1 MSVIAPAITVDNP
14 EDYKSAIE
22 RLHDFSSRVHIDI
35 SDGELS
41 PILLLEVDKLY
52 WPANWTVD
60 IHAMVA
66 RPSEYVQKLIQ
77 LHPYTIIF
85 HAEAQEDLMP
95 TLQLVKQTG
104 IRTGIALLRP
114 TVPKT
119 VQALIEFVDHVM
131 IFSGQLG
138 QYGGVASLM
147 QLEKV
152 RLIRTIKP
160 SVEIGWDG
168 GANPDNAYSLS
179 QGGIDV
185 INVGGAINNAA
196 DPAAVYAKMMGE
208 IKRQRVI

>member
-95 TLQLVKQTG
+95 TLQLVKQAG